1 MIRVLH
7 FSDVHIE
14 DGFEGV
20 SRASFLNKRIVGFG
34 NLMLRRR
41 AHFKDAR
48 SKLLALAELMRERE
62 VDLALCTGDYT
73 ALGTDPEL
81 ALARQVIEPFTKA
94 PLGLVTVPG
103 NHDIYVDADGAFER
117 HFGDVLSTDWPE
129 YSVDGLWPQVR
140 LFGEEL
146 AVIALNSARPNPQV
160 FRSSG
165 RIPDEQLEALRRVVA
180 DERLLGRFV
189 IVATHYAP
197 RLADGSP
204 DRPTHGLEN
213 ADELLAALR
222 GLSRGAIVHGHV
234 HRCFHV
240 TVPESPLPL
249 FGAGSATQ
257 EGREGL
263 WLFEVDS
270 DQARAYQGRFADGR
284 YSLDSEPVTLSD

>member
-20 SRASFLNKRIVGFG
+20 SRASFLNKRIVGYG

-41 AHFKDAR
+41 THFKDAR
-48 SKLLALAELMRERE
+48 AKLAALAEFMREQA

-81 ALARQVIEPFTKA
+81 ALARETIGPFTTA

-117 HFGDVLSTDWPE
+117 HFGDVLRTDWPE
-129 YSVDGLWPQVR
+129 HAVDGVWPQVR

-165 RIPDEQLEALRRVVA
+165 RIPDAQLEALRRVVA
-180 DERLLGRFV
+180 DERLAGRFV
-189 IVATHYAP
+189 FVATHYAP

-204 DRPTHGLEN
+204 DRPSHGLEN
-213 ADELLAALR
+213 ADELLAALA
-222 GLSRGAIVHGHV
+222 GLRRGAITHGHV

-240 TVPESPLPL
+240 RVPECPVPL

-257 EGREGL
+257 QGREGL
-263 WLFEVDS
+263 WLFEIDAH
-270 DQARAYQGRFADGR
+270 QARAYQGRFADGG
-284 YSLDSEPVTLSD
+284 YSLSAEPVTLA